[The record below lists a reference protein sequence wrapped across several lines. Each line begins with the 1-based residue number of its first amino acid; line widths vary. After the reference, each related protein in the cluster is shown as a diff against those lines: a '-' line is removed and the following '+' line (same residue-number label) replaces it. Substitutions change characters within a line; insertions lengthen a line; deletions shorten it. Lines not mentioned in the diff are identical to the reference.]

1 MSEKGY
7 WYGIQGVRH
16 GPVSFRE
23 IQQLVQSGRLH
34 ATDYIWNEQHQIWTR
49 VMDFPHAMDPPS
61 APEEAPA
68 PVFSAPQEH
77 VDPFAQDASE
87 AAGLPAEEEEAPV
100 EYAGFWI
107 RAGAFIIDGFAL
119 GFVGMIWFFIAY
131 ALGLL
136 DNYMAL
142 ADSAEHISL
151 HEIWASLPW
160 VYYAV
165 STLIAWLYEALLL
178 SSSWQATIGKRA
190 MGIQVVDAEGA
201 RCSFARAS
209 LRFVIKNF
217 VSGWFFFGYLLVL
230 TNERKQ
236 ALHDMVAGTFCEK
249 L

>member
-23 IQQLVQSGRLH
+23 IQQLVQSGHLQP
-34 ATDYIWNEQHQIWTR
+34 TDYIWNEQHQIWTR
-49 VMDFPHAMDPPS
+49 VMDFPGAMDPPPAREEPPTPTFPAHDEG
-61 APEEAPA
+61 APPFGEQHAQATEFPDEE
-68 PVFSAPQEH
+68 F
-77 VDPFAQDASE
+77 
-87 AAGLPAEEEEAPV
+87 EAPV

-107 RAGAFIIDGFAL
+107 RAGAFIIDGIAL

-142 ADSAEHISL
+142 ADSAEKLSF
-151 HEIWASLPW
+151 HEIWAALPW
-160 VYYAV
+160 TYYAV
-165 STLIAWLYEALLL
+165 STVIAWLYEALLL
-178 SSSWQATIGKRA
+178 SSSWQATVGKRA
-190 MGIQVVDAEGA
+190 MGIVVVDSEGE

-209 LRFVIKNF
+209 LRFFIKNF

>member
-1 MSEKGY
+1 VNENGY

-16 GPVSFRE
+16 GPVSFQE
-23 IQQLVQSGRLH
+23 IQRLVQSGRLGP
-34 ATDYIWNEQHQIWTR
+34 TDYIWNEQHQIWTR

-61 APEEAPA
+61 AQEELSAPA
-68 PVFSAPQEH
+68 VSGQDQPAAPFVQESAE
-77 VDPFAQDASE
+77 S
-87 AAGLPAEEEEAPV
+87 AGFLAEEDEAPV

-107 RAGAFIIDGFAL
+107 RAGAFIIDGLAM

-142 ADSAEHISL
+142 ADSAEHLSF

-165 STLIAWLYEALLL
+165 STVIAWLYEALLL
-178 SSSWQATIGKRA
+178 SSSWQATVGKRA
-190 MGIQVVDAEGA
+190 MGIQVVDTEGG

-209 LRFVIKNF
+209 LRFFIKNF

>member
-1 MSEKGY
+1 VSEKSY

-16 GPVSFRE
+16 GPVSFLE
-23 IQQLVQSGRLH
+23 IQQLVQSGHLQP
-34 ATDYIWNEQHQIWTR
+34 TDYIWNEQHQIWTR

-61 APEEAPA
+61 AREEAPA
-68 PVFSAPQEH
+68 PTFSGHDVGAP
-77 VDPFAQDASE
+77 PFGEQHEE
-87 AAGLPAEEEEAPV
+87 ALDFADEEYEAPV

-142 ADSAEHISL
+142 ADSAEKLSL
-151 HEIWASLPW
+151 HEIWAALPW
-160 VYYAV
+160 TYYAV

-178 SSSWQATIGKRA
+178 SSSWQATVGKRA
-190 MGIQVVDAEGA
+190 MGIQVVDSEGG

-209 LRFVIKNF
+209 LRFFIKNF